1 MNRNLKQ
8 YRKSDFKPGYICT
21 MHQQLILKALQKTG
35 WCVKQSID
43 LNYSPGTITLS
54 HYYQV
59 IESLRICLKLKRV
72 I

>member
-1 MNRNLKQ
+1 MNRNLRQ
-8 YRKSDFKPGYICT
+8 YKKSDFQPGRLCT
-21 MHQQLILKALQKTG
+21 MQQQLILRALQKTD

-59 IESLRICLKLKRV
+59 IESLRICLKLRK
-72 I
+72 II

>member
-8 YRKSDFKPGYICT
+8 YKASELKPGYICT
-21 MHQQLILKALQKTG
+21 MQQQLILRALQKTD
-35 WCVKQSID
+35 WCVKRSID
-43 LNYSPGTITLS
+43 LNYAPHTISLS

-59 IESLRICLKLKRV
+59 IESLRICLKLRKV